1 MKQFKKERESNFELL
16 RIIAM
21 AMVLAVHI
29 FYSLPIYNS
38 LPADTPLLTSLA
50 NLVTHETNIVCVN
63 IFVLISGW
71 FGIKFSYK
79 GLANFIF
86 QVLFFSI
93 GLTLPF
99 FINGDLD
106 ISQINILS
114 SFALYNNSDWFVW
127 AYLLLYALAPVLN
140 SFIKNTDK
148 KTFRRTILLYFTL
161 QTIIAVFTRV
171 DFFKGGYHFAPFIGL
186 YLLAGYMKQYPLNI
200 KNKYIYFAIYVA
212 CVIINC
218 GFIFS
223 RININLSSF
232 VNTYLN
238 PLNIIGPMA
247 LVIFFSKLN
256 IKSKAVNW
264 VASSCFAVFLTHMH
278 FCIFPYYRQGCEY
291 FIEKYSGPEFI
302 AAMTLYSAVIYIIS
316 VLLDK
321 PRIVLFNAI
330 WKKIGTKQ

>member
-1 MKQFKKERESNFELL
+1 MKQIKKERESNFELL

-29 FYSLPIYNS
+29 FHSLPQYSS
-38 LPADTPLLTSLA
+38 LPADTPLLASLA
-50 NLVTHETNIVCVN
+50 NLVTHEANIVCVN

-99 FINGDLD
+99 FISGDLD
-106 ISQINILS
+106 INRINILS
-114 SFALYNNSDWFVW
+114 SFALYNNSYWFVW
-127 AYLLLYALAPVLN
+127 AYLLLYALAPILN
-140 SFIKNTDK
+140 SFIENTDR
-148 KTFRRTILLYFTL
+148 KTFKRTILFYFIL
-161 QTIIAVFTRV
+161 QTIIAVYTRLG
-171 DFFKGGYHFAPFIGL
+171 FFQGGYHFAPFIGL

-200 KNKYIYFAIYVA
+200 KNKYAYLGIYVA

-223 RININLSSF
+223 GINVNLNSF
-232 VNTYLN
+232 VSQFIN
-238 PLNIIGPMA
+238 PLNIIGAMS

-256 IKSKAVNW
+256 FKSRIINW

-278 FCIFPYYRQGCEY
+278 FCIIPYYKQGTEY
-291 FIEKYSGPEFI
+291 FIENYSGWEFI
-302 AAMTLYSAVIYIIS
+302 AGMTLYSAAIYIIS
-316 VLLDK
+316 VVLDK
-321 PRIVLFNAI
+321 PRIALFNAI
-330 WKKIGTKQ
+330 CKKIGAKQ